1 MIQEIL
7 GCWWTKST
15 FLTATKEEILA
26 LASDETK
33 LNYLAKNISLILDDD
48 DFFYTSPELM
58 EKLCYFFYE
67 KRFASKH
74 TKETVTN
81 LNRILDTI
89 HEYKSMSKYEL
100 NPRIKKWVKEERKN
114 HGVDIHKK
122 VFQGPESLYQLIK
135 EDYYNVFYISGNDLE
150 NRKYYTFYILT
161 TITAML
167 SKNVDIEE
175 IAKYIPNM
183 ELICDTTE
191 VSNIKINIMI
201 SRIQN
206 RLEYLNDYYEQY
218 QIYQKEKQ
226 KKKEMNK
233 NQLED

>member
-7 GCWWTKST
+7 GCWWTKSA

-58 EKLCYFFYE
+58 EKLCYLFYE

-89 HEYKSMSKYEL
+89 HEYKSMSRIEL
-100 NPRIKKWVKEERKN
+100 SLRIKKWVKDERKN
-114 HGVDIHKK
+114 HGVDIYKL

-135 EDYYNVFYISGNDLE
+135 D
-150 NRKYYTFYILT
+150 
-161 TITAML
+161 
-167 SKNVDIEE
+167 
-175 IAKYIPNM
+175 
-183 ELICDTTE
+183 
-191 VSNIKINIMI
+191 
-201 SRIQN
+201 
-206 RLEYLNDYYEQY
+206 DYYEQY

>member
-7 GCWWTKST
+7 DCWWTKSI
-15 FLTATKEEILA
+15 FLTVTKEEILT
-26 LASDETK
+26 LASDEVK
-33 LNYLAKNISLILDDD
+33 LNYLAKNISSILDDD

-58 EKLCYFFYE
+58 EKLCYLFYE

-74 TKETVTN
+74 IKETVTN
-81 LNRILDTI
+81 LNRILDAI
-89 HEYKSMSKYEL
+89 HEYKSMPNYEL
-100 NPRIKKWVKEERKN
+100 NSRIKKWMKQERKN
-114 HGVDIHKK
+114 HGVDIYKL
-122 VFQGPESLYQLIK
+122 VFQVPETLYELIK

-150 NRKYYTFYILT
+150 NRKYYIFYILT

-167 SKNVDIEE
+167 SKTVDIEE

-183 ELICDTTE
+183 ELICDTTK

>member
-26 LASDETK
+26 LASDENK

-89 HEYKSMSKYEL
+89 HEYKSMSNYEL
-100 NPRIKKWVKEERKN
+100 NSRIKK
-114 HGVDIHKK
+114 
-122 VFQGPESLYQLIK
+122 
-135 EDYYNVFYISGNDLE
+135 
-150 NRKYYTFYILT
+150 
-161 TITAML
+161 
-167 SKNVDIEE
+167 
-175 IAKYIPNM
+175 
-183 ELICDTTE
+183 
-191 VSNIKINIMI
+191 
-201 SRIQN
+201 
-206 RLEYLNDYYEQY
+206 
-218 QIYQKEKQ
+218 
-226 KKKEMNK
+226 
-233 NQLED
+233 